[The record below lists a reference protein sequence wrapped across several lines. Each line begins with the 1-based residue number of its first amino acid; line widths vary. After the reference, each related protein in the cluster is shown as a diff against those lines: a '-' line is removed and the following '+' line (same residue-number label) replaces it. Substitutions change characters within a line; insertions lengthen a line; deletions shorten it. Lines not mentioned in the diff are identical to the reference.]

1 MQKPLTPAGVKQP
14 PLDLFLKNLLRS
26 GLLDRAQLDS
36 AVRALPPAQR
46 NPDGVAGHL
55 IKLGQLT
62 RFQAFKV
69 MAGAV
74 VGLVLGPFQVLAPL
88 GKGGMGN
95 VYLARDSRNKI
106 LVALKVLPP
115 KRAKEEERMRVRFQ
129 REMSLSR
136 MLNHPRL
143 ARSYDAGVYQGVHYI
158 AMEFIPGQSM
168 YKLVSSGGL
177 LPIPRAARLFC
188 EVAEGLE
195 HAHAAGMIHRD
206 LKPSNILVTPNDHAK
221 VLDMGLAIIQGEVA
235 NDRTIVGGQGYVVGT
250 MDYLAPEQ
258 AEDAFNV
265 DGRADIYSM
274 GCSLYYVLTGRPPFP
289 GGNALQ
295 KIMRHYTEEPV
306 PVEQVNNAIPP
317 AFAAIVR
324 KMMAKKAA
332 ERYANMTAVR
342 NDLKPWAK
350 GEPEL
355 PLDKETDPVYRKTV
369 MDLTSAEVPQEAL
382 WAEIVEVAHDGN
394 GKPLPPGATPPTPAP
409 AASPPASPPGQP
421 PAAAAPAPPA
431 VPPAP
436 GSGVLSGGRPAAP
449 PAKGNS
455 GVLAGARPPAPPPTG
470 NSGNLSG
477 ARPAPPAAGN
487 SGNLSGARPSAA
499 TAPPTMR
506 GIEPP
511 PMLLPPTVP
520 DSPQTAAT
528 DFTLPSEVN
537 RYMPLLLL
545 MLLGL
550 ALFVLI
556 VGV

>member
-1 MQKPLTPAGVKQP
+1 
-14 PLDLFLKNLLRS
+14 
-26 GLLDRAQLDS
+26 
-36 AVRALPPAQR
+36 
-46 NPDGVAGHL
+46 VAWG
-55 IKLGQLT
+55 T
-62 RFQAFKV
+62 F
-69 MAGAV
+69 
-74 VGLVLGPFQVLAPL
+74 
-88 GKGGMGN
+88 
-95 VYLARDSRNKI
+95 YLARDSRSKV

-115 KRAKEEERMRVRFQ
+115 KRAKEEDRLRVRFQ

-168 YKLVSSGGL
+168 YKLVSSGGP
-177 LPIPRAARLFC
+177 LPVPRAARLFC
-188 EVAEGLE
+188 EVTEGLE

-206 LKPSNILVTPNDHAK
+206 LKPSNILITPNDHAK

-265 DGRADIYSM
+265 DGRADVYSM

-306 PVEQVNNAIPP
+306 PVEQVNASIPP

-324 KMMAKKAA
+324 KMMAKKTA
-332 ERYANMTAVR
+332 ERYASMAAARV
-342 NDLKPWAK
+342 DLKPWAK

-369 MDLTSAEVPQEAL
+369 LDLTDAEVPQEML
-382 WAEIVEVAHDGN
+382 WAEIVEMAHDGN
-394 GKPLPPGATPPTPAP
+394 GKPLPPGA
-409 AASPPASPPGQP
+409 
-421 PAAAAPAPPA
+421 
-431 VPPAP
+431 PPAP
-436 GSGVLSGGRPAAP
+436 VPISGSGARPVPSAGNSGVLSSAARAAPSSSNSGVLSSARPAPTVPFSGNSGVLSNARPARPVPSSANSGVLSGA
-449 PAKGNS
+449 
-455 GVLAGARPPAPPPTG
+455 
-470 NSGNLSG
+470 
-477 ARPAPPAAGN
+477 
-487 SGNLSGARPSAA
+487 SAT
-499 TAPPTMR
+499 TAPPGAAVTMR
-506 GIEPP
+506 GLAPP
-511 PMLLPPTVP
+511 QMTQSNLQVPPLAP
-520 DSPQTAAT
+520 TAEAPL
-528 DFTLPSEVN
+528 FTLPADVD
-537 RYMPLLLL
+537 RFMPLVLLG
-545 MLLGL
+545 LLGL